1 MKKLWNWLDMSG
13 RTRVICLYAA
23 TLTAGLFIEFGLAF
37 LLLFLCGTFVDMVL
51 PKIKKR
57 KIKANDY
64 AGDLIGVFM
73 ALFILI
79 ISSAIC

>member
-1 MKKLWNWLDMSG
+1 MKKLWNWLGQTG
-13 RTRVICLYAA
+13 RTRVIFLYAA

-37 LLLFLCGTFVDMVL
+37 LLIFLCGTFVDMVL
-51 PKIKKR
+51 PKIKKS
-57 KIKANDY
+57 KIKSNDY

>member
-1 MKKLWNWLDMSG
+1 MKKLWNWLGQTG

-23 TLTAGLFIEFGLAF
+23 TLTAVVFIGMGLAF
-37 LLLFLCGTFVDMVL
+37 LLLFVCGTFVDVVL

-57 KIKANDY
+57 EIKSNDY

-73 ALFILI
+73 ALFILL